1 MNAVRDVAVVAGRE
15 IVERGRSVYYLGSL
29 MLTLVL
35 VVAVIALPALLES
48 PGAYTLGVVGDPS
61 PTLLQAITGTPDPDV
76 TTLPLTGPDAAATAL
91 GEETVDAVL
100 SRDARGGYELLW
112 QSDHDPLLSAVVT
125 AAVADVQVGERATA
139 LGVEPATAEAL
150 LASPALSQRSVE
162 EPDPEREGRWW
173 LALVMLL
180 LLFMTITTYGSFVL
194 TGVVEEKSSRVVEL
208 LLARIAPRHL
218 LAGKVAGIGLL
229 GLAQA
234 VLLVAAA
241 VVTMRLV
248 PRLPGPVPS
257 IPAGALIWL
266 VVWFVLGYAFYSMA
280 YGAVGA
286 LASRSEDAQTAT
298 APLTFTI
305 LAVFWFVYQF
315 VADDLGGV
323 ASTIASFVPV
333 SAPLVM
339 PLRLAFGE
347 AALWEA
353 AAAVAVMAVSIYG
366 LVRLAGRVYTGSIL
380 RTGRRVSLREAWS
393 NPR

>member
-1 MNAVRDVAVVAGRE
+1 MNAARDIAVVAGRE
-15 IVERGRSVYYLGSL
+15 IVERGRSVYYLGSVL
-29 MLTLVL
+29 LTLVL
-35 VVAVIALPALLES
+35 VVGVIALPALLEDFDE
-48 PGAYTLGVVGDPS
+48 YTLGVVGEPPGS
-61 PTLLQAITGTPDPDV
+61 LLQVIARTPDADV
-76 TTLPLTGPDAAATAL
+76 ITLPLAGPDAAATAL
-91 GEETVDAVL
+91 REERVDAVL
-100 SRDARGGYELLW
+100 TRVPSGGYELLW

-125 AAVADVQVGERATA
+125 AAVADVQIGERATA
-139 LGVEPATAEAL
+139 LGVDPVTAEAL
-150 LASPALSQRSVE
+150 LAAPVLTHRSVE
-162 EPDPEREGRWW
+162 EPDPEQEGRWW

-234 VLLVAAA
+234 MLLVAAA
-241 VVTMRLV
+241 VGTMRLV
-248 PRLPGPVPS
+248 PRMPGPVPS

-323 ASTIASFVPV
+323 ASTVASFVPI

-353 AAAVAVMAVSIYG
+353 GAAVAVMAVAIYG

-380 RTGRRVSLREAWS
+380 RTGRRVRLREAWS

>member
-1 MNAVRDVAVVAGRE
+1 MNAIRDIAVVAGRE
-15 IVERGRSVYYLGSL
+15 IVERGRSVYYLGSVL
-29 MLTLVL
+29 LTLVL
-35 VVAVIALPALLES
+35 VVGVIALPALLEDFDE
-48 PGAYTLGVVGDPS
+48 YTLGVVGDP
-61 PTLLQAITGTPDPDV
+61 PAPLLQVIAGTPDADV
-76 TTLPLTGPDAAATAL
+76 TTLPLAGPDAAATAL
-91 GEETVDAVL
+91 GEERVDAVL
-100 SRDARGGYELLW
+100 TRDPSGGYELLW

-139 LGVEPATAEAL
+139 LGVDQVTAEAL
-150 LASPALSQRSVE
+150 LASPALTHRSVE
-162 EPDPEREGRWW
+162 EPDPEQEGRWW

-248 PRLPGPVPS
+248 PRMPGPVPS
-257 IPAGALIWL
+257 IPAGALVWL

-323 ASTIASFVPV
+323 ASTVASFVPI

-347 AALWEA
+347 AVLWEA
-353 AAAVAVMAVSIYG
+353 AAAVAVMAASIYG

-380 RTGRRVSLREAWS
+380 RTGRRVRLREAWS